1 MSSRSASTEALDRRA
16 KVLGSLTLRD
26 LLLLALV
33 AALCMLAKQVLRIP
47 IHVPGHSGVLWVALF
62 IVARGLV
69 DKRGAGLLLG
79 IVTGVLATSMGFGA
93 NHGPF
98 EWTKWVT
105 AGLTLDVVAAVL
117 PGDLRSPVK
126 AVISGAAIHLGK
138 LASMVLVSLIL
149 RLPLG
154 FIALGLG
161 WATTTHVVFGAAGGL
176 LGALALRELRK
187 APALDAQARG
197 L

>member
-1 MSSRSASTEALDRRA
+1 MSSQSTSADISGGRTPY
-16 KVLGSLTLRD
+16 VWSLHLRD

-33 AALCMLAKQVLRIP
+33 AALCVLSKQFLRIP

-79 IVTGVLATSMGFGA
+79 IVTGILATFMGFGDT
-93 NHGPF
+93 GPF
-98 EWTKWVT
+98 EWTKWVA
-105 AGLTLDVVAAVL
+105 AGLTLDVLVEVL
-117 PGDLRSPVK
+117 PGDLRSPLK
-126 AVISGAAIHLGK
+126 AAIVGASVHLAK
-138 LASMVLVSLIL
+138 LASMVLVSVLL

-154 FIALGLG
+154 FIVLGLG
-161 WATTTHVVFGAAGGL
+161 WSATTHVIFGVAGGL

-187 APALDAQARG
+187 VPAIDAQARG
-197 L
+197 T

>member
-1 MSSRSASTEALDRRA
+1 MSSQSTSADISGGRTPY
-16 KVLGSLTLRD
+16 VWSLHLRD

-33 AALCMLAKQVLRIP
+33 AALCILSKQLLRIP

-79 IVTGVLATSMGFGA
+79 IVTGILATFMGFGDT
-93 NHGPF
+93 GPF
-98 EWTKWVT
+98 EWTKWVA
-105 AGLTLDVVAAVL
+105 AGLTLDVLVEVL
-117 PGDLRSPVK
+117 PGDLRSPLK
-126 AVISGAAIHLGK
+126 AAIVGASVHLAK
-138 LASMVLVSLIL
+138 LASMVLVSLLL

-154 FIALGLG
+154 FIVLGLG
-161 WATTTHVVFGAAGGL
+161 WSATTHVIFGIVGGL

-187 APALDAQARG
+187 VPAIDAQARG
-197 L
+197 T